1 MESKTVKKFQSRKR
15 IQSAD
20 SQQLG
25 DNEKYL
31 VDKLVKLEET
41 RMEQQ
46 LKIERERMENEQ
58 AQHQATLQ
66 FQREMVQMMM
76 QMQHTHQT
84 AQPSLHFFTPAY
96 RWKWPFIYRP
106 PFCLSQNR
114 FTYR

>member
-1 MESKTVKKFQSRKR
+1 MESKTLKKFPSRKR
-15 IQSAD
+15 IKSAD

-46 LKIERERMENEQ
+46 LKIERERMEKEQ
-58 AQHQATLQ
+58 AQHQATFQ
-66 FQREMVQMMM
+66 FQREMMQMMM

-84 AQPSLHFFTPAY
+84 VQPSLHSLHQLPQHMQQPDYFPSSFKT
-96 RWKWPFIYRP
+96 
-106 PFCLSQNR
+106 L
-114 FTYR
+114 